1 MIKLKDIL
9 EKFDSKA
16 QQRFLYA
23 TNPKAAKKKA
33 SKMSKKDYKKLP
45 DKVKQEFV
53 AIPAP
58 QPVNVKGSVKKMDQ
72 VDEDNPL
79 VEPDGTIKGGPDKE
93 DIKEFVGIIK
103 VGFLTKFL
111 LKYIKKNPK
120 HLDKIKKFIGSL

>member
-58 QPVNVKGSVKKMDQ
+58 QPVNVKGSVKK
-72 VDEDNPL
+72 N
-79 VEPDGTIKGGPDKE
+79 
-93 DIKEFVGIIK
+93 
-103 VGFLTKFL
+103 
-111 LKYIKKNPK
+111 
-120 HLDKIKKFIGSL
+120 GSSR